1 MACIVLGRRPRRTG
15 FCTGLATY
23 DGRSAGGPLAF
34 HGRLAAAGKQATVI
48 IRAQDLDAEE
58 TYKLLTGV
66 VVPRPIAW
74 VTTRSAGGVVNL
86 APFSAFTFVSNKPPM
101 LGINIGHKGS
111 VRKDTA
117 NHISASGEFVVHI
130 AHSGLTPQVHASA
143 VEHPPEVSEV
153 ELLGLHT
160 VPSTHLAVPRLA
172 DAPIAMECRLHSV
185 TPFGDAGA
193 EFFVGEVL
201 CWHLREGLMVN
212 GKIDSFVLDP
222 VCRLAGPNYAT
233 LGRHLR
239 MAPIA
244 QSDKKVL
251 SGG

>member
-1 MACIVLGRRPRRTG
+1 VAVFSRLLTTDPK
-15 FCTGLATY
+15 TY
-23 DGRSAGGPLAF
+23 DACKDSAPFALQWHAVVCEDPP
-34 HGRLAAAGKQATVI
+34 TVI

-74 VTTRSAGGVVNL
+74 VTTCSATGVVNL

-101 LGINIGHKGS
+101 LGINIGHKGA

-153 ELLGLHT
+153 DLLGLHT
-160 VPSTHLAVPRLA
+160 VPCTHISVPRLR

-212 GKIDSFVLDP
+212 GKIDSFALDP

-233 LGRHLR
+233 LGQHLR
-239 MAPIA
+239 MAAI
-244 QSDKKVL
+244 QQTDKKVL